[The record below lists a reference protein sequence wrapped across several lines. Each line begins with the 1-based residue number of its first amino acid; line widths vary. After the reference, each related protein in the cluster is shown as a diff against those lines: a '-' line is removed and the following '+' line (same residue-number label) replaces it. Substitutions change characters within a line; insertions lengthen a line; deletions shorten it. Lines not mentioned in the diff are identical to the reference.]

1 MCERGQAPW
10 GFSQGCQ
17 GFRPPPT
24 PSHLQPGP
32 WVTTPVSPTPSPE
45 NPAGHPGG
53 RGRAG
58 HREGWCGR
66 PRAGAVGM
74 RSRTV
79 SAAAAEVQS
88 PALSDGHLPS
98 AGTGAQG
105 SMAGHGETCT
115 RTTAASRRRDLGG
128 T

>member
-1 MCERGQAPW
+1 MRAPACW
-10 GFSQGCQ
+10 GCG
-17 GFRPPPT
+17 
-24 PSHLQPGP
+24 HAQP
-32 WVTTPVSPTPSPE
+32 
-45 NPAGHPGG
+45 
-53 RGRAG
+53 
-58 HREGWCGR
+58 CGR
-66 PRAGAVGM
+66 PCAGAVGM

-98 AGTGAQG
+98 AGTGVQG